1 MPPLED
7 WAGCHR
13 ESGLGD
19 AAGRAGLI
27 TRIGTEEMVAE
38 GFVGLVASILNDT
51 RAPASAEVVT
61 YVVPVALGI
70 ATEFLNHW

>member
-1 MPPLED
+1 
-7 WAGCHR
+7 
-13 ESGLGD
+13 
-19 AAGRAGLI
+19 
-27 TRIGTEEMVAE
+27 MVAE
-38 GFVGLVASILNDT
+38 GFDGFVASILKDT